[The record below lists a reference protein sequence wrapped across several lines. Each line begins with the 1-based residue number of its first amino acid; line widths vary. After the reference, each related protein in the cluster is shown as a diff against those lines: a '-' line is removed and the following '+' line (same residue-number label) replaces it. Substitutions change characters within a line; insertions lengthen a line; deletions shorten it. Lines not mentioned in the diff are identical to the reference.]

1 MRLAVIDGALGPEE
15 VHQIVGALG
24 EKERVTIVA
33 KIVLPEAESLLGD
46 VSTGSR
52 IRKAPRDLLTSG
64 AQRMR
69 RRTHAESRHT
79 SSDAEGSTA

>member
-1 MRLAVIDGALGPEE
+1 MRLAVVDGAVGSEE
-15 VHQIVGALG
+15 IRQIVGALG

-33 KIVLPEAESLLGD
+33 KSVLPEAESCLAE
-46 VSTGSR
+46 VSPGSR

-69 RRTHAESRHT
+69 RRTDVSTRHT
-79 SSDAEGSTA
+79 EESTEGSGS